1 MKKRLLVFFS
11 LMGIGLQPAMAQQPP
26 LRMSLSEA
34 LDIARRQQPDFRNAE
49 RNIAYARSLTQ
60 SAKATYLPK
69 LVAESDIRFNAII
82 PTSVLPGN
90 ALNPAGDPKELVP
103 LRFGTPWNN
112 SLGVRLTQPLYDP
125 VKLATLQGSML
136 GEKQAEAEQR
146 RLVADRYVEIAGAWY
161 ALLLSRSRAGTI
173 RKDLERNQENARLI
187 ESLLAEGRCLEVDL
201 REANLR
207 TRSSKI
213 DLEQVALEISTAQ
226 GNISY
231 LLGYDTLVLIEP
243 TESLM
248 DMPMGSINPDGLE
261 RVISDQDNPMPEV
274 EVERVRAAISNLELA
289 RVKAERLPVVNLEGY
304 LGSSNFTHRFQP
316 FTNWYGNSFLG
327 LSLRWPIF
335 DGGEKKKQMDQAA
348 IRLEQQENT
357 VRKTEQKVYLDRLQA
372 RNDLTNRQAMM
383 TVQQEKV
390 GIEMERVEI
399 IRSRL
404 QDGRATVKELLDAE
418 ALLAKEQE
426 LLYLAQY
433 DLLRAVLVS
442 DKANGS
448 LVPRG
453 G

>member
-1 MKKRLLVFFS
+1 MVFFS
-11 LMGIGLQPAMAQQPP
+11 IMGIGLQPVMAQQPP
-26 LRMSLSEA
+26 LRMTLSEA

-69 LVAESDIRFNAII
+69 LVAESDIRYNAII

-90 ALNPAGDPKELVP
+90 AFNPAGDPKELVP

-146 RLVADRYVEIAGAWY
+146 RLAADRYVEIAGAWY
-161 ALLLSRSRAGTI
+161 ALLLSRSRVATI

-187 ESLLAEGRCLEVDL
+187 ESLLSEGRSLEVDL
-201 REANLR
+201 REAALR
-207 TRSSKI
+207 TRSSNI
-213 DLEQVALEISTAQ
+213 DLEQLALEIFTAQ

-243 TESLM
+243 RESLM
-248 DMPMGSINPDGLE
+248 DLPLGGINPEGLD
-261 RVISDQDNPMPEV
+261 RAISDKENPMPEV
-274 EVERVRAAISNLELA
+274 EVERVKASISNLELE

-304 LGSSNFTHRFQP
+304 LGSSNFTNRFQP

-327 LSLRWPIF
+327 LSLRWPIY
-335 DGGEKKKQMDQAA
+335 DGGERKKRMDQAA
-348 IRLEQQENT
+348 ILLEQQVNT
-357 VRKTEQKVYLDRLQA
+357 VRKTEHKVYFDRLQA
-372 RNDLTNRQAMM
+372 RNELKNRQAMM
-383 TVQQEKV
+383 SVRQEMV
-390 GIEMERVEI
+390 GVAMDRVEI

-404 QDGRATVKELLDAE
+404 QEGRATVKELLDAE
-418 ALLAKEQE
+418 AMLAKEGSPVIKNEMKRKILITLE
-426 LLYLAQY
+426 LLEISY
-433 DLLRAVLVS
+433 VE
-442 DKANGS
+442 K
-448 LVPRG
+448 
-453 G
+453 

>member
-1 MKKRLLVFFS
+1 MKKRLMVFFS
-11 LMGIGLQPAMAQQPP
+11 IMGIGLQPVVAQQSP
-26 LRMSLSEA
+26 LRMTLSEA

-69 LVAESDIRFNAII
+69 LVAESDIRYNAII

-146 RLVADRYVEIAGAWY
+146 RLAADRYVEIAGAWY
-161 ALLLSRSRAGTI
+161 ALLLSRSRVGTI

-187 ESLLAEGRCLEVDL
+187 ESMLAEGRCLEVDL
-201 REANLR
+201 REAALR

-213 DLEQVALEISTAQ
+213 DLEQVALEIFTAQ

-243 TESLM
+243 KESLM
-248 DMPMGSINPDGLE
+248 DMPMGGINPDGIERLGSGLE
-261 RVISDQDNPMPEV
+261 NPMPEV
-274 EVERVRAAISNLELA
+274 EVEKVRAAISNLELS

-304 LGSSNFTHRFQP
+304 LGSSNFTNRFQP

-327 LSLRWPIF
+327 LSLRWPIY

-348 IRLEQQENT
+348 IRLEQQVNT
-357 VRKTEQKVYLDRLQA
+357 VRKTEQKVYFDRLQA
-372 RNDLTNRQAMM
+372 RNDLKNRQAMM
-383 TVQQEKV
+383 IVQQEKV
-390 GIEMERVEI
+390 GVAMERVEI

-404 QDGRATVKELLDAE
+404 QEGRATVKELLDVE
-418 ALLAKEQE
+418 ALLAKEQDI
-426 LLYLAQY
+426 LYRAQY
-433 DLLRAVLVS
+433 DLLRAVLAS
-442 DKANGS
+442 DKSNGS

>member
-1 MKKRLLVFFS
+1 
-11 LMGIGLQPAMAQQPP
+11 MGIGLLPVMAQQSP
-26 LRMSLSEA
+26 LRMTLSEA
-34 LDIARRQQPDFRNAE
+34 LDIAQRQQPDFRNAE

-69 LVAESDIRFNAII
+69 LVAESDIRYNAII
-82 PTSVLPGN
+82 PTSVLPAN
-90 ALNPAGDPKELVP
+90 AFNPAGDPKELVP

-136 GEKQAEAEQR
+136 GEQQAEAELR
-146 RLVADRYVEIAGAWY
+146 RLEADRYVEIAGAWY
-161 ALLLSRSRAGTI
+161 ALLLSRSRAGSI

-187 ESLLAEGRCLEVDL
+187 EGLLAEGRCLEVDL
-201 REANLR
+201 REAALR
-207 TRSSKI
+207 IRSSKI
-213 DLEQVALEISTAQ
+213 DLEQVALEIFTAQ

-243 TESLM
+243 RESLM
-248 DMPMGSINPDGLE
+248 EMPRGVINPDGLE
-261 RVISDQDNPMPEV
+261 RASSGQENNMPEV
-274 EVERVRAAISNLELA
+274 EVERVKAAIGNLELA

-304 LGSSNFTHRFQP
+304 LGSSNFTNGFQP
-316 FTNWYGNSFLG
+316 FTNWYGNSFLS
-327 LSLRWPIF
+327 LSLRWSIYE
-335 DGGEKKKQMDQAA
+335 GGEKRRRMDQAA
-348 IRLEQQENT
+348 IRLEQQVNT
-357 VRKTEQKVYLDRLQA
+357 VRKSEQKVYFDRLQA
-372 RNDLTNRQAMM
+372 RNDLENRQAMM

-390 GIEMERVEI
+390 GVAMDRLDI

-404 QDGRATVKELLDAE
+404 QEGRATVKELLDAE
-418 ALLAKEQE
+418 ALLAKEQDG
-426 LLYLAQY
+426 LYAAQY
-433 DLLRAVLVS
+433 GLLRAILAS